1 MAYLE
6 PKAPG
11 FSYGLGTISGAGVA
25 GQLVKVAGDNVFAV
39 NDDADGVSFGVLAK
53 SYADGEMCGVYCMG
67 GIYETDQFE
76 GSPEPGAQLACDAD
90 TGKLKAVAE
99 GNFVVGQAISLQ
111 NGVLRFK
118 LTV

>member
-1 MAYLE
+1 MAYVE

-11 FSYGLGTISGAGVA
+11 FSYGLGTISGAGAA

-53 SYADGEMCGVYCMG
+53 PYADGEMCGVYCMG

-76 GSPEPGAQLACDAD
+76 GSPTPGAPLACDAD
-90 TGKLKAVAE
+90 TGKLKTLAE
-99 GNFVVGQAISLQ
+99 GNFVVGQAISLK

-118 LTV
+118 LAV